1 MAYSGYTIGSNETN
15 QAPPPPKP
23 GSANPSQGQGT
34 QTQGTGLASG
44 LSGVTPQIENQAQDL
59 ASRFGLD
66 YSQILPALVSS
77 QNQGQSI
84 TDQLNNLWAGNNY
97 QGQLLQQQN
106 QFSLQNLGL
115 DTQSLGIQQGA
126 LGRQQALLPQQYALQ
141 TQGFDL
147 SQQGIQNSA
156 AQQTRGLNSS
166 QTARGAYTSIGA
178 NQGRQDIQ
186 TQLQQNLA
194 NLGLQRQGA
203 ALNFQEQQAQNADSE
218 KQLDIQSKRLGISK
232 DELSARLNNALAQLG
247 ISGQVSANQLLQGF
261 SQAASGEF
269 TPLNNILPDV
279 ANQLQMPLLSGGS

>member
-15 QAPPPPKP
+15 QAPPPPRP
-23 GSANPSQGQGT
+23 GSAASGQGT
-34 QTQGTGLASG
+34 QGTSLASG
-44 LSGVTPQIENQAQDL
+44 LSPLNPQIEQQMQQL
-59 ASRFGLD
+59 QGQFGPL
-66 YSQILPALVSS
+66 YSQMLPGLVSGN
-77 QNQGQSI
+77 NQYNSLQ
-84 TDQLNNLWAGNNY
+84 DQLNQLWAGNSL
-97 QGQLLQQQN
+97 QGQQLQQQN

-115 DTQSLGIQQGA
+115 DQSQLGIQQGA
-126 LGRQQALLPQQYALQ
+126 LGRQNALLPQQYALQ

-156 AQQTRGLNSS
+156 AQQTRGLNSA

-203 ALNFQEQQAQNADSE
+203 ALNYKEQQAQNADSQ

-232 DELSARLNNALAQLG
+232 DELNSRLQNALQQLG
-247 ISGQVSANQLLQGF
+247 ISGQINADQMWSEFNKVQNGEWSPFGSILSDVTNQM
-261 SQAASGEF
+261 
-269 TPLNNILPDV
+269 
-279 ANQLQMPLLSGGS
+279 QLPLLSGGSQ